1 MVNERD
7 LEGASLT
14 MDLQERRHLPLFSIG
29 TVEKLTGLT
38 ARQIR
43 YYEEH
48 ELITPA
54 RSEGKQRLFSF
65 VDVERLMLIRQWID
79 EGHNMAGVKRNF
91 AEMARRSEGYRRDA
105 SPTAPEPSDEEV
117 YQWLQR
123 ELLEG
128 ASAHSDSMF
137 QGDLSR
143 FYRRR

>member
-1 MVNERD
+1 MTKGVGVQHLMDLNERR
-7 LEGASLT
+7 
-14 MDLQERRHLPLFSIG
+14 QLPLFSIG

-48 ELITPA
+48 ALITPA
-54 RSEGKQRLFSF
+54 RSKGKQRLFSF
-65 VDVERLMLIRQWID
+65 EDVERLMLIRQWMD

-91 AEMARRSEGYRRDA
+91 AEVSRRAEAKSA
-105 SPTAPEPSDEEV
+105 PAPTREPSDIEM

-123 ELLEG
+123 ELMDG
-128 ASAHSDSMF
+128 PTGKNSSMF

>member
-1 MVNERD
+1 MDLNERR
-7 LEGASLT
+7 
-14 MDLQERRHLPLFSIG
+14 QLPLFSIG

-48 ELITPA
+48 SLITPA
-54 RSEGKQRLFSF
+54 RSKGKQRLFSF
-65 VDVERLMLIRQWID
+65 EDVERLMLIRQWMD

-91 AEMARRSEGYRRDA
+91 ADMTRKVETKRVPA
-105 SPTAPEPSDEEV
+105 PTREPSDEEM

-123 ELLEG
+123 ELMDG
-128 ASAHSDSMF
+128 PSANGTSMF